1 MGYKVNIKR
10 IIQRFGGR
18 IPLFKKLAVR
28 GRLVPTRTLDK
39 WIENGFLPL
48 QKLLL
53 LMELAAEEGWKIDLY
68 EEVRELKLK
77 KTKTNAST
85 KANTAAE
92 GCVPA
97 EALPVGNHQAPQQ
110 DCVA

>member
-77 KTKTNAST
+77 I
-85 KANTAAE
+85 
-92 GCVPA
+92 GRVH
-97 EALPVGNHQAPQQ
+97 V
-110 DCVA
+110 